1 MAPSPKY
8 WCPCFTCK
16 SGRKLAKRTDL
27 KHFKAN
33 LVHLAHVRESGA
45 HQEADMVQ
53 ECHDALLILLS
64 GLDEGLQTSSRQ
76 FGSPYPD
83 CECIF
88 PHLFD

>member
-1 MAPSPKY
+1 
-8 WCPCFTCK
+8 
-16 SGRKLAKRTDL
+16 
-27 KHFKAN
+27 
-33 LVHLAHVRESGA
+33 
-45 HQEADMVQ
+45 MVQ

-76 FGSPYPD
+76 FGSHPD